1 MNRIILKTG
10 EEARIKAGHPWVYDN
25 EISSV
30 MGPGPREKASPA
42 VLEPGELAEVES
54 SRKEYLG
61 RAIVN
66 PHSKIRARIFSPSKE
81 GMDTGYFKRRIREA
95 LERRR
100 RDFDLSTESARLV
113 FAEADF
119 LPGLI
124 VDRYVGIPADNRDS
138 HPLSWLSVQFLA
150 WGMDARKAEILVA
163 LEEVLASTTAT
174 KKAGEDSAE
183 TETGFL
189 GKPEGIIERDDAP
202 VRELE
207 GLPLRS
213 GLIAGTYPAK
223 GIIIRENGLSFV
235 VDLLGGQKTG
245 HFLDQKFNRALAAR
259 FAGGKQVLDACC
271 HTGGF
276 AINAAHA
283 GAVSVTALD
292 SSAHAL
298 SAVEQNAAL
307 NGVSPLVQCVK
318 DDIFDYLRSA
328 DRAKERFG
336 LIVLDP
342 PAFAKS
348 RTNLDDALRGYREI
362 NSRALRLLDRGG
374 ILVSCSCSHALGEN
388 RFKSMINHAAMDAGK
403 RLRLVSFTY
412 QSPDHPILLGY
423 DESLYLKCGIYEV
436 L

>member
-1 MNRIILKTG
+1 
-10 EEARIKAGHPWVYDN
+10 
-25 EISSV
+25 
-30 MGPGPREKASPA
+30 
-42 VLEPGELAEVES
+42 
-54 SRKEYLG
+54 
-61 RAIVN
+61 
-66 PHSKIRARIFSPSKE
+66 
-81 GMDTGYFKRRIREA
+81 MDTGFFKRRIREA
-95 LERRR
+95 IERRR

-124 VDRYVGIPADNRDS
+124 VDRYVGTPADNTDKTGG
-138 HPLSWLSVQFLA
+138 PLGSWLSVQFLS
-150 WGMDARKAEILVA
+150 WGMDARKEEILTA
-163 LEEVLASTTAT
+163 LEEVLATT
-174 KKAGEDSAE
+174 KKTGRVGADIAE
-183 TETGFL
+183 TEVEFL
-189 GKPEGIIERDDAP
+189 GKPEGIIERDDAA

-213 GLIAGTYPAK
+213 GLIAGTYPEK
-223 GIIIRENGLSFV
+223 GIIIRENGLLFA

-259 FAGGKQVLDACC
+259 FASGRRVLDACC

-298 SAVEQNAAL
+298 SAVSQNADL
-307 NGVSPLVQCVK
+307 NGVGPLVQCVK

-328 DRAKERFG
+328 DRAKEHFD

-348 RTNLDDALRGYREI
+348 RVNLDDALRGYREI

-388 RFKSMINHAAMDAGK
+388 RFKSMINHAAMDAEK